1 MQIMEFHYEPKK
13 KDPRSLSVGRDF
25 SHQTTECGSARE
37 HCQIAAPTNSKAK
50 WTDAGILWRAG
61 EFCHDLSPLAISE
74 FESLATLFRCE
85 GGTVLLTEGERP
97 DRVLFLLEGRAKL
110 SMNSVE
116 GRRLTLG
123 VAEPGDVLG
132 LAGVVSGSSY
142 EITAEA
148 QCPCRIRS
156 LPRQSFL
163 DFLLRYPIASQNV
176 GRQLSI
182 EYTRACEQL
191 RLVGLTLT
199 ASTKLARLLV
209 DWCADGRKTEDSIR
223 IRCSLTHGE
232 IGEYIGVARETVSRT
247 LTDFKNRELVE
258 QHGTTL
264 FISSLRAL
272 EIYAGQVDS

>member
-1 MQIMEFHYEPKK
+1 MEFLYERTKK
-13 KDPRSLSVGRDF
+13 IPSTFYRARDSVQERP
-25 SHQTTECGSARE
+25 ENGSAE
-37 HCQIAAPTNSKAK
+37 EKCQNTTLPSSGTKRK
-50 WTDAGILWRAG
+50 DAGAVRRAG
-61 EFCHDLSPLAISE
+61 EFCHGLSPRAICE
-74 FESLATLFRCE
+74 FESLASVFHCD
-85 GGTVLLTEGERP
+85 GGAVLLTEGEQP
-97 DRVLFLLEGRAKL
+97 NRVLILLEGKVKL
-110 SMNSVE
+110 SMNSIE
-116 GRRLTLG
+116 GRRLILG
-123 VAEPGDVLG
+123 IAAPGDVLG

-148 QCPCRIRS
+148 QSPCGLRW

-163 DFLLRYPIASQNV
+163 DFMLRNPVASQNV

-182 EYTRACEQL
+182 EYKRACEQL
-191 RLVGLTLT
+191 RLVGLTVT

-209 DWCADGRKTEDSIR
+209 EWCADGHQTERGIR

-247 LTDFKNRELVE
+247 LTDFKHRELVE
-258 QHGTTL
+258 QDGSTL